1 MYQNQMRRNG
11 RNDRYERHD
20 GSFSRKQLHYSPN
33 LLSSINN
40 AIENNKVVS
49 IEYDSREKG
58 TTVRDAEPM
67 SIIYKHGKRHL
78 VGWCRLREDYRSF
91 RLDRITTIKVN
102 SAFFEPRAD
111 FDLALIESQMEQENA
126 FAEDEEDDFEEPEM

>member
-1 MYQNQMRRNG
+1 MYQNNRRNG
-11 RNDRYERHD
+11 RNDRNDRTEN
-20 GSFSRKQLHYSPN
+20 GFSRQQLHYSPN

-40 AIENNKVVS
+40 AIENTRLVT

-58 TTVRDAEPM
+58 VSLRDAEPM

-91 RLDRITTIKVN
+91 RLDRITTIKVK
-102 SAFFEPRAD
+102 SSTFAPRPD
-111 FDLALIESQMEQENA
+111 FDLAKIESQMDQDGAYE
-126 FAEDEEDDFEEPEM
+126 EDEYEDEV